1 MKVLIVG
8 RGGREHAIAWK
19 AAQSPLVT
27 KLYAAPGNPGIAQ
40 VAELVPIE
48 EHQID
53 ALVRFA
59 KQEDIDLTI
68 VGPEAPLLAGI
79 VDRFESEGLRIF
91 GPRKNA
97 ALIEGS
103 KAFAK
108 ELMKKYGIPTAEH
121 ATFTSYE
128 EAKAYIEKKGAP
140 IVIKA
145 DGLAAGKGVIV
156 AATLSE
162 ALQALEAMMIENQ
175 FGDASKKV
183 VVEEYLEG
191 EEFSFMAFVHGEHV
205 YPLAIAQD
213 HKRAYDNDE
222 GPNTGGMGAY
232 SPVPQISKQTVEI
245 ALSTILQP
253 MAKALAAEG
262 RPFTGVLYAGLMETS
277 QGPKV
282 IEFNARFGD
291 PEAQVVLPR
300 LENDLIEVITAVM
313 EGRNMELRWSEEAV
327 IGVVLAAKGYPG
339 AYERGAVIRGWDQ
352 LGENTLLFH
361 AGTKKEN
368 NTLYTNG
375 GRVLL
380 VAAKGETLK
389 QAQQTVYK
397 QISYITC
404 DQLFYRHDIGNKAIE
419 RASGAHRQTQGR

>member
-19 AAQSPLVT
+19 AAQSPLVA

-40 VAELVPIE
+40 VAELVPVD
-48 EHQID
+48 EHDID

-59 KQEDIDLTI
+59 KQEGIDLTI

-79 VDRFESEGLRIF
+79 VDRFEAEGLPIF

-162 ALQALEAMMIENQ
+162 AIEALDVMMIENQ

-191 EEFSFMAFVHGEHV
+191 EEFSLMAFVHGERV

-213 HKRAYDNDE
+213 HKRAYDNDK

-232 SPVPQISKQTVEI
+232 SPVPQISKQTVET

-313 EGRNMELRWSEEAV
+313 EGRSIELRWSEEAV

-339 AYERGAVIRGWDQ
+339 AYERGAVISGWDQ
-352 LGENTLLFH
+352 LEEKTLLFH
-361 AGTKKEN
+361 AGTRMEN

-380 VAAKGETLK
+380 VAAKGETLE
-389 QAQQTVYK
+389 QARKAVYA
-397 QISYITC
+397 QISHIAC
-404 DQLFYRHDIGNKAIE
+404 DQLFYRRDIGKRAIE

>member
-59 KQEDIDLTI
+59 KQEGIDLTI

-352 LGENTLLFH
+352 LGEKTLLFH

-404 DQLFYRHDIGNKAIE
+404 DQLFYRRDIGNKAIE

>member
-128 EAKAYIEKKGAP
+128 EAKAYIEKK
-140 IVIKA
+140 VRRLSLKRTDWQQEKA
-145 DGLAAGKGVIV
+145 
-156 AATLSE
+156 
-162 ALQALEAMMIENQ
+162 
-175 FGDASKKV
+175 
-183 VVEEYLEG
+183 
-191 EEFSFMAFVHGEHV
+191 
-205 YPLAIAQD
+205 
-213 HKRAYDNDE
+213 
-222 GPNTGGMGAY
+222 
-232 SPVPQISKQTVEI
+232 
-245 ALSTILQP
+245 
-253 MAKALAAEG
+253 
-262 RPFTGVLYAGLMETS
+262 
-277 QGPKV
+277 
-282 IEFNARFGD
+282 
-291 PEAQVVLPR
+291 
-300 LENDLIEVITAVM
+300 
-313 EGRNMELRWSEEAV
+313 
-327 IGVVLAAKGYPG
+327 
-339 AYERGAVIRGWDQ
+339 
-352 LGENTLLFH
+352 
-361 AGTKKEN
+361 
-368 NTLYTNG
+368 
-375 GRVLL
+375 
-380 VAAKGETLK
+380 
-389 QAQQTVYK
+389 
-397 QISYITC
+397 
-404 DQLFYRHDIGNKAIE
+404 
-419 RASGAHRQTQGR
+419 

>member
-59 KQEDIDLTI
+59 KQEGIDLTI

-339 AYERGAVIRGWDQ
+339 AYERGAVICGWDQ
-352 LGENTLLFH
+352 LGEKTLLFH

>member
-59 KQEDIDLTI
+59 KQEGIDLTI

>member
-19 AAQSPLVT
+19 AAQSRLVT

-40 VAELVPIE
+40 VAELVPID
-48 EHQID
+48 EHDID

-59 KQEDIDLTI
+59 KQEGIDLTI

-79 VDRFESEGLRIF
+79 VDRFEAEGLPIF

-128 EAKAYIEKKGAP
+128 EAKAYVEKKGAP

-162 ALQALEAMMIENQ
+162 AIEALEVMMIENQ

-191 EEFSFMAFVHGEHV
+191 EEFSFMAFVHGERV

-232 SPVPQISKQTVEI
+232 SPVPQISQQTVET

-313 EGRNMELRWSEEAV
+313 EGRNIELRWSDEAV

-339 AYERGAVIRGWDQ
+339 AYERGAVISGWDQ
-352 LGENTLLFH
+352 LEEKTLVFH
-361 AGTKKEN
+361 AGTKMEN

-380 VAAKGETLK
+380 VAAKGETLE
-389 QAQQTVYK
+389 QARKAVYA
-397 QISYITC
+397 QITHIAC
-404 DQLFYRHDIGNKAIE
+404 DQLFYRRDIGKRAIE